1 MIKILKVNPDYT
13 STYVFTNDF
22 PALLED
28 IPEPDKSTEDESELF
43 QVKAAKGTCKVM
55 CFHPQSDISLPLMS
69 TFEITKIIEE

>member
-1 MIKILKVNPDYT
+1 
-13 STYVFTNDF
+13 
-22 PALLED
+22 LLED